1 MKVHQ
6 ITEAERIE
14 PTISSS
20 MANKLSGPTLS
31 SPGGASSL
39 KSVDIKPGIL
49 DAKGNKTFSVVDQD
63 GKVIKRFSGPSAEA
77 KANEYSDK
85 LKKQI
90 KAAKPKK
97 TKPQLTGDP
106 KKDLAAP
113 KGDAKLKADNA
124 ELKARLDKIEAAQ
137 KEASKGFFRKWVGRI
152 VKYLAILPGV
162 GVAIQTALNV
172 PQLEDAFDAY
182 LRSLADAGM
191 TDPSK
196 CKTIGVI
203 VKGDKRVPQKVA
215 EAYTR
220 LVELTVELLFEVII
234 GVFTAATTPAAY
246 AGAAALFVALGITSG
261 GVTVVLALI
270 AGGAWLIGGPALIRK
285 CFAAL
290 GVMEALENLIGTLA
304 PLESMCRWANIVD
317 DLQALANVGIGKPM
331 TGGYVDDLF
340 GESATIVEKK
350 SSSAIKSDLEK
361 IIKSDPEIL
370 AAYKKGKK
378 LKPKFDAKLKAD

>member
-6 ITEAERIE
+6 ITEAPKIE
-14 PTISSS
+14 PPLL
-20 MANKLSGPTLS
+20 NKLSATDT
-31 SPGGASSL
+31 SSL
-39 KSVDIKPGIL
+39 PKSVDIKPGIL
-49 DAKGNKTFSVVDQD
+49 DSKGNKTFSVVDQD

-77 KANEYSDK
+77 DANTHRDN
-85 LKKQI
+85 LNKQI
-90 KAAKPKK
+90 KAAKPAK
-97 TKPQLTGDP
+97 TQPKLTGDP

-124 ELKARLDKIEAAQ
+124 KLKARLDKIEAAQ
-137 KEASKGFFRKWVGRI
+137 KEASKGFFRKWLGFI
-152 VKYLAILPGV
+152 TKYFTLGGL
-162 GVAIQTALNV
+162 GVAIQSALNV

-220 LVELTVELLFEVII
+220 LVELTVELLFETIV
-234 GVFTAATTPAAY
+234 GVFAAMSTPLAY
-246 AGAAALFVALGITSG
+246 ATAAALFVKLGIASG
-261 GVTVVLALI
+261 GVTVVLGLI
-270 AGGAWLIGGPALIRK
+270 AGGAWLFGGPALIRK

-290 GVMEALENLIGTLA
+290 GVMEALENLIGTLY
-304 PLESMCRWANIVD
+304 PLESMCRWANVID
-317 DLQALANVGIGKPM
+317 SMQAIANVGIGKPL
-331 TGGYVDDLF
+331 TFGYVDDLF

>member
-6 ITEAERIE
+6 ITEVDRKE
-14 PTISSS
+14 PKISLTGNPR
-20 MANKLSGPTLS
+20 ADIAKIK
-31 SPGGASSL
+31 SL
-39 KSVDIKPGIL
+39 KVDPKVDVAKNLPKSVDIKPGIL
-49 DAKGNKTFSVVDQD
+49 DSKGNKTFSVVDQD

-77 KANEYSDK
+77 DANTHRDK

-90 KAAKPKK
+90 KNSFGSRPRNQAVPSNIDGG
-97 TKPQLTGDP
+97 GD
-106 KKDLAAP
+106 
-113 KGDAKLKADNA
+113 A
-124 ELKARLDKIEAAQ
+124 ELKARLDKIEAEQ
-137 KEASKGFFRKWVGRI
+137 KKASKGFFRRWLGALT
-152 VKYLAILPGV
+152 KYFSLGGL

-220 LVELTVELLFEVII
+220 LVELTVELLFETIV
-234 GVFTAATTPAAY
+234 GVFAAMSTPLAY
-246 AGAAALFVALGITSG
+246 AAAAALFVKLGIASG

-290 GVMEALENLIGTLA
+290 GVMEALENLIGTLY
-304 PLESMCRWANIVD
+304 PLESMCRWANIIDSV
-317 DLQALANVGIGKPM
+317 QAIANVGIGKPM
-331 TGGYVDDLF
+331 TFGYVDDLF

-361 IIKSDPEIL
+361 IIKSDSEIL

>member
-1 MKVHQ
+1 MSNMRQ
-6 ITEAERIE
+6 NRN
-14 PTISSS
+14 P
-20 MANKLSGPTLS
+20 
-31 SPGGASSL
+31 
-39 KSVDIKPGIL
+39 
-49 DAKGNKTFSVVDQD
+49 DA
-63 GKVIKRFSGPSAEA
+63 
-77 KANEYSDK
+77 
-85 LKKQI
+85 
-90 KAAKPKK
+90 
-97 TKPQLTGDP
+97 

-124 ELKARLDKIEAAQ
+124 KLKARLDKIEAAQ
-137 KEASKGFFRKWVGRI
+137 KEASKGFFRKWLGFI
-152 VKYLAILPGV
+152 TKYFTLGGL
-162 GVAIQTALNV
+162 GVAIQSALNV

-220 LVELTVELLFEVII
+220 LVELTVELLFETIV
-234 GVFTAATTPAAY
+234 GVFAAMSTPLAY
-246 AGAAALFVALGITSG
+246 ATAAALFVKLGIASG

-290 GVMEALENLIGTLA
+290 GVMEALENLIGTLY
-304 PLESMCRWANIVD
+304 PLESMCRWANIID
-317 DLQALANVGIGKPM
+317 SMQAIANVGIGKPM
-331 TGGYVDDLF
+331 TFGYVDDLF